1 MEKTKSKAVGIWLMI
16 GVGLVFIQ
24 VIIGGIT
31 RLTGSGL
38 SITKWEIVTGTLPP
52 LNQEAWENEF
62 DKYKDSP
69 QYELINKGMSLS
81 EFKFIYFWEYFHRLW
96 ARMMGFVFIIPFII
110 FLKRK
115 LISKS
120 LLKHLVAVMLLA
132 ALTGSFGWIM
142 VKSGLQDKPWVSPYK
157 LTLHL
162 SLALIVL
169 GYLWWLAMSQ
179 LFPGRNPNAK
189 PKLIKALYLI
199 GFLLILQIFLGGM
212 MSGLKAG
219 LYYPSFPKMNGEWI
233 PNALYAFTDYDSSL
247 FTIAF
252 VQFFHRLIGSLLFFA
267 SGYLVIRAINL
278 KWNPTYQRS
287 IYLLFAAILLQVFI
301 GIVTVFKFKSGVPVN
316 WGVMHQAGA
325 MLVLIAT
332 LAAFY
337 FSRFYTM
344 SDEST

>member
-52 LNQEAWENEF
+52 LNQGDWENEF

-69 QYELINKGMSLS
+69 QYKLINKGMSLS

-96 ARMMGFVFIIPFII
+96 ARMMGFVFIIPFVL

-120 LLKHLVAVMLLA
+120 LLKHLITVMLLS

-157 LTLHL
+157 LTMHL
-162 SLALIVL
+162 SLALLVL

-179 LFPGRNPNAK
+179 LFPGRDNNTK
-189 PKLIKALYLI
+189 PPMIKVLYFI
-199 GFLLILQIFLGGM
+199 GFLMILQIVLGGM

-219 LYYPSFPKMNGEWI
+219 LYYPSFPKMYGEWV
-233 PNALYAFTDYDSSL
+233 PKALYSLTDYDSSL

-252 VQFFHRLIGSLLFFA
+252 VQFFHRLTGSLLFII
-267 SGYLVIRAINL
+267 SGIWVIRNVKFKLHPA
-278 KWNPTYQRS
+278 YQKS
-287 IYLLFAAILLQVFI
+287 IYLLFAAITLQVII
-301 GIVTVFKFKSGVPVN
+301 GIITVFKFKSGVPVS

-325 MLVLIAT
+325 MLVLLAT
-332 LAAFY
+332 LAALY
-337 FSRFYTM
+337 FSRFTNKNNKAV
-344 SDEST
+344 